1 MPDATVISE
10 PPITAIDPFSEEFAA
25 NPYPF
30 HEELRKLGP
39 VIRLE
44 RYGIYG
50 MARHAEVHAAL
61 NDWQSFMSGAGAGIQ
76 DLRSAKAWRPR
87 SIVLEVDLPLHDETR
102 GALQRVLSGPAI
114 RKLREPFEAEA
125 ERLVEELVARGSFD
139 AIADLAI
146 PYPLKVM
153 GDAVGV
159 PAEGRECL
167 LPFSNMLFNSFG
179 PENDV
184 FRDTLA
190 ESKDVIPRLI
200 AQCERSSLDPDGLGA
215 QIYQL
220 ADEGRLAKE
229 HAPPVVRSI
238 LSAGFDTT
246 VAGMGNAIFAFMRN
260 PREWERLKREPA
272 LARTAFDE
280 VIRWEAPV
288 QTFFRT
294 TSRDVE
300 IAGTIIPEGRK
311 VLLFLAAANRDPR
324 KWEEPD
330 RFDISRKT
338 IGHVAFGNGIHVC
351 VGMMVA
357 RLEAELLLTAF
368 AKRVARFEP
377 ADEPVRRR
385 NNTLRAFGSLPVEVV
400 RG

>member
-1 MPDATVISE
+1 MQADIAAQ
-10 PPITAIDPFSEEFAA
+10 PPVTAIDPFSEAFAKD
-25 NPYPF
+25 PYPF
-30 HEELRKLGP
+30 HEELRELGP

-44 RYGIYG
+44 RYGIFG

-61 NDWQSFMSGAGAGIQ
+61 NDWQSFISGAGAGIQ
-76 DLRSAKAWRPR
+76 DLRSGKAWRPR
-87 SIVLEVDLPLHDETR
+87 SIVLEVDPPLHDETR
-102 GALQRVLSGPAI
+102 GVLQRVLSGPAI
-114 RKLREPFEAEA
+114 RKLRDAFEAEA
-125 ERLVEELVARGSFD
+125 ERLVEALVRRGSFD
-139 AIADLAI
+139 AVADLAV

-167 LPFSNMLFNSFG
+167 LPFSDMLFNSFG

-190 ESKDVIPRLI
+190 QSKDVIPRI
-200 AQCERSSLDPDGLGA
+200 VAQCERASLTPDGLGA
-215 QIYQL
+215 QIYQA

-229 HAPPVVRSI
+229 HAPAVVRSM

-246 VAGMGNAIFAFMRN
+246 VAGIGNAINAFLQN
-260 PREWERLKREPA
+260 PAEWQRLKAEPA

-280 VIRWEAPV
+280 IIRWEAPV

-294 TSRDVE
+294 AARDIE
-300 IAGTIIPEGRK
+300 IGGAVIPKDHK

-324 KWEEPD
+324 RFDEPD
-330 RFDISRKT
+330 RLDLARKT
-338 IGHVAFGNGIHVC
+338 LGHVAFGNGIHVC
-351 VGMMVA
+351 VGMMIA

-368 AKRVARFEP
+368 AKRVDRFEP
-377 ADEPVRRR
+377 AGEPVRRR
-385 NNTLRAFGSLPVEVV
+385 NNTLRAFASLPVRVV